1 MKSIIYLLLGYL
13 LASGILLGSSIAQA
27 ATSIQGV
34 LLERGTRKPLAD
46 INVFVLP
53 HKLKATSDAQG
64 SFSFTDVPAGDIQ
77 IVVNAAGYQ
86 RLEKMLSVEDGGGPT
101 AITLFVERAS
111 YAGLEATVVGKVR
124 KRDETT
130 KTLSQEKFLTLPG
143 SGGDPVK
150 AVQNLPGVARVSGL
164 SSQVLIQGS
173 APQDTIYHF
182 EDHEV
187 PLIFHFGGLTSVVMP
202 EAISSVDYSAAGYGP
217 EKGRAMGG
225 IVGLRMRDP
234 ATDRTKGLAF
244 MDTTKAGG
252 LIEGPINEKSS
263 YLVSG
268 RYSYLGEVLKTVL
281 KDNSSG
287 FDLTVAP
294 SFGDVNVVYKL
305 KASEDDD
312 FRITT
317 LYSHDE
323 LSFLFK
329 EPARTDP
336 GLRGNF
342 STVTNFYRIVPQ
354 WTHRFNDQSVGR
366 LSLGL
371 GQNMLRVDVGTN
383 YFDLN
388 DTIVSQ
394 RAEFE
399 HKPFAGWTS
408 TYGIDNMYNRTTVN
422 LRLPRRLDIGGVDTP
437 ISTSDVIDISITAED
452 WMLGPYWRNSYRA
465 DGSSWT
471 WLPSVR
477 GTYFKLTNEFK
488 PEPRVAFRYDYDE
501 TLHLKAASGLYY
513 QEPQPQEI
521 SPQYGNPD
529 LKAPFAIHYTFGV
542 EKDLRGGTNEGFK
555 LGSNLFYRVFQ
566 NLVVNST
573 RLITRDGVL
582 TAEIYNNEGRG
593 RSFGIE
599 FLVQYDSG
607 PWSGWLAYTLSRSLR
622 NEPGQEEY
630 VFQYDQTHNVN
641 LVLSH
646 EFSGNWKVSG
656 RARYVTGNPSTPV
669 TGASFDADNDVYVPV
684 RGPFFSERDQA
695 FVQLDVRVD
704 KKWIYDTWI
713 LWGYLDIQNLSNQK
727 NSQGVRYAY
736 DYSQKTNVSDLP
748 ILPTIGIKGEF

>member
-1 MKSIIYLLLGYL
+1 MKSLFFLPLVVFMV
-13 LASGILLGSSIAQA
+13 SRETA
-27 ATSIQGV
+27 AFQGV
-34 LLERGTRKPLAD
+34 LLERGTRRPLAD
-46 INVFVLP
+46 LNVYVLP
-53 HKLKATSDAQG
+53 YKLKATSDAHG
-64 SFSFTDVPAGDIQ
+64 VFAFDDVPSGEIQ
-77 IVVNAAGYQ
+77 LVVNAAGYQ
-86 RLEKMLSVEDGGGPT
+86 RLEKTMSME
-101 AITLFVERAS
+101 AIESSQPLRLFLERAS
-111 YAGLEATVVGKVR
+111 YSGLEATVVGKVA
-124 KRDETT
+124 KRDDTT
-130 KTLSQEKFLTLPG
+130 KTLSQDKFLTLPG

-150 AVQNLPGVARVSGL
+150 SIQNLPGVARVSGV

-202 EAISSVDYSAAGYGP
+202 EAVSSVDYSAAGYGP

-225 IVGLRMRDP
+225 IVGLQMRDP
-234 ATDRTKGLAF
+234 ATDRAKGLVF

-252 LIEGPINEKSS
+252 LIEGPINDVSS
-263 YLVSG
+263 YLISG

-281 KDNSSG
+281 KNNSSS

-294 SFGDVNVVYKL
+294 SFGDINVVYKL
-305 KASEDDD
+305 KASGADDI
-312 FRITT
+312 RVTT

-342 STVTNFYRIVPQ
+342 NTVTNFYRVVPQ
-354 WTHRFNDQSVGR
+354 WIHRFSDDSLGR
-366 LSLGL
+366 LSLGI

-388 DTIVSQ
+388 DVIVSQ

-399 HKPFAGWTS
+399 HKPWPGWTS
-408 TYGIDNMYNRTTVN
+408 IYGLDNMYNRTTVD

-437 ISTSDVIDISITAED
+437 ISTSDIINVSITVDD
-452 WMLGPYWRNSYRA
+452 WMVGPYWRNSYRA
-465 DGSSWT
+465 EDSRWT
-471 WLPSVR
+471 WAPSVR
-477 GTYFKLTNEFK
+477 GNYFKLTNEIK
-488 PEPRVAFRYDYDE
+488 PEPRMALRYDYDD
-501 TLHLKAASGLYY
+501 TLHLKIASGIYY

-529 LKAPFAIHYTFGV
+529 LKAPFAVHYTFGA
-542 EKDLRGGTNEGFK
+542 EKDLRGGASEGFK
-555 LGSNLFYRVFQ
+555 VASNFFYRVFQ

-582 TAEIYNNEGRG
+582 TPEVYNNEGRG

-599 FLVQYDSG
+599 FLLQYDSG
-607 PWSGWLAYTLSRSLR
+607 PWNGWLAYTLSRSVR
-622 NEPGQEEY
+622 NEPGQEEHL
-630 VFQYDQTHNVN
+630 FQYDQTHNVN
-641 LVLSH
+641 LVVSR
-646 EFSGNWKVSG
+646 EFGGNWKVSG
-656 RARYVTGNPSTPV
+656 RARFVTGNPSTPV
-669 TGASFDADNDVYVPV
+669 TGASFDTDNDVYVPT
-684 RGPFFSERDQA
+684 RGAFFSVRDQA
-695 FVQLDVRVD
+695 FIQLDGRVD

-727 NSQGVRYAY
+727 NSQGLRYAY
-736 DYSQKTNVSDLP
+736 DYSQKANVSDLP